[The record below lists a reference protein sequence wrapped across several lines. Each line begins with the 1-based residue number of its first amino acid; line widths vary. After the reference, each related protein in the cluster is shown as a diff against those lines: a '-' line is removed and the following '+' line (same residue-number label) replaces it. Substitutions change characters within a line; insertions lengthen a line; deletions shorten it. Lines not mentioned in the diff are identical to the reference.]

1 MARKF
6 HNPEEELFLRVKAI
20 MVLRVVFLTGF
31 IALIIPFQQR
41 FDIAANVVP
50 LSVVIGSAYLLT
62 GIYALLL
69 KFWKPAFSASVQLA
83 GDLVIVGGIIYTT
96 GGIHS
101 PFSFLFLFVIIA
113 TSVVLSQAACYLV
126 ASGASITYG
135 LLIDLEY
142 FSVIHPVQ
150 LFQESSASFESGYV
164 FYIIFLN
171 IASFYSV
178 AYLSSILSNRLRIMR
193 EELAMASMDLRE
205 LQAFHSS
212 VVQDMGNGLLTT
224 DLEGNITSLNQAAED
239 ITGFQIE
246 DCLGQCAGTI
256 LEIPSFRKFLQ
267 DPESAR
273 LPMEIEDTCKRRDNR
288 QIIIRMKI
296 SRFSG
301 HGLPV
306 KGYIC
311 VFEDLTEVKEIQDK
325 YYQAQQL
332 AAVGRFSAG
341 LAHEIRNPLASLSG
355 SIQVLSKGL
364 VLTNSYRKL
373 MEIVLKEA
381 DRLNL
386 ILTEFLNYSQPKK
399 NNKALVDLTQIIRDR
414 LTLLRNSE
422 EYHPSIEIT
431 FETSEDHIIID
442 SDEEQIKQLVWNL
455 CINAMQA
462 MPMGGQLNISL
473 VRHDG
478 ETNSEAP
485 GVELTV
491 QDQGCGIPKDQL
503 EKVFDPFYTTK
514 ENGVG
519 LGLANVYQIVQQSG
533 GSIQVESGENQGT
546 RFTVKFP
553 LPDPQPRTN
562 REYSAAE

>member
-1 MARKF
+1 MARKI

-31 IALIIPFQQR
+31 VALIIPFQQR
-41 FDIAANVVP
+41 FDIAANIIP
-50 LSVVIGSAYLLT
+50 LSVVIGAAYFLT
-62 GIYALLL
+62 AVYALFL
-69 KFWKPAFSASVQLA
+69 KLWRPAFNGSIQVL
-83 GDLVIVGGIIYTT
+83 GDLGIVGGIIYTT

-113 TSVVLSQAACYLV
+113 TSVVLSRTACYLV
-126 ASGASITYG
+126 ASGASIIYG

-142 FSVIHPVQ
+142 FNVIYPIY
-150 LFQESSASFESGYV
+150 LFQETNVSFESGYV

-178 AYLSSILSNRLRIMR
+178 AYLSSILSNRLRVMR

-224 DLEGNITSLNQAAED
+224 DLEGRITSLNQAAED
-239 ITGFQIE
+239 ITGYPI
-246 DCLGQCAGTI
+246 DACLGEFAGDI
-256 LEIPSFRKFLQ
+256 LDLPRFRKFLK
-267 DPESAR
+267 DPTSGR
-273 LPMEIEDTCKRRDNR
+273 LPMEIEDGCNR
-288 QIIIRMKI
+288 QDGKRIIVRMKV
-296 SRFSG
+296 SRFTG
-301 HGLPV
+301 HGVPV

-311 VFEDLTEVKEIQDK
+311 VFEDLTEVKEIQEK

-364 VLTNSYRKL
+364 VLTDSYRKL

-381 DRLNL
+381 DRLNV
-386 ILTEFLNYSQPKK
+386 ILTEFLNYSQPRR
-399 NNKALVDLTQIIRDR
+399 NQKAYVDLTQIVQDR
-414 LTLLRNSE
+414 LTLLKNSE
-422 EYHPSIEIT
+422 EYHPSIKINYEST
-431 FETSEDHIIID
+431 ADHVIID
-442 SDEEQIKQLVWNL
+442 ADEEQIKQLVWNL
-455 CINAMQA
+455 CLNALQA
-462 MPMGGQLNISL
+462 MPKGG
-473 VRHDG
+473 
-478 ETNSEAP
+478 
-485 GVELTV
+485 ELTV
-491 QDQGCGIPKDQL
+491 ALEKDGDEKMGENPMVQLTVRDQGCGIPGDQL

-514 ENGVG
+514 ANGVG

-533 GSIQVESGENQGT
+533 GSINVESEEDQGT
-546 RFTVKFP
+546 RFIIEFP
-553 LPDPQPRTN
+553 PADRQQQN
-562 REYSAAE
+562 HYSAAE